1 VVSYGKKRGSFSSFH
16 LLSRFINL
24 YEGKVKLM
32 SSSAIIGDQMFTLQ
46 HKGNLTTGVKEQIR
60 MPFAGKITFVTAAL
74 TTAPAGSTAIFDL
87 NKNGTTMYTTQGN
100 RPTIAA
106 AANSVTAT
114 NPDVLTWA
122 AGDRLAIEV
131 DQKGSGTAG
140 ANLTVCIG
148 YVGNTATA

>member
-1 VVSYGKKRGSFSSFH
+1 
-16 LLSRFINL
+16 
-24 YEGKVKLM
+24 M
-32 SSSAIIGDQMFTLQ
+32 SSSATIADQMFTLQ

-60 MPFAGKITFVTAAL
+60 MPFAGEITFVTAAL

-106 AANSVTAT
+106 AATSVTAT

-122 AGDRLAIEV
+122 AGDRLSVEV
-131 DQKGSGTAG
+131 DQIGSGTAG
-140 ANLTVCIG
+140 TNLTLCVSYYG
-148 YVGNTATA
+148 SPATA

>member
-1 VVSYGKKRGSFSSFH
+1 
-16 LLSRFINL
+16 
-24 YEGKVKLM
+24 M
-32 SSSAIIGDQMFTLQ
+32 SSSAVIGDQMFTLQ
-46 HKGNLTTGVKEQIR
+46 HKGNLSTGVKEQVR
-60 MPFAGKITFVTAAL
+60 MPFAGKISYVTAAV
-74 TTAPAGSTAIFDL
+74 TTAPTGSTAIIDL

-100 RPTIAA
+100 RPTIAVSGT
-106 AANSVTAT
+106 SVTAT

-131 DQKGSGTAG
+131 DQKGSSTAG